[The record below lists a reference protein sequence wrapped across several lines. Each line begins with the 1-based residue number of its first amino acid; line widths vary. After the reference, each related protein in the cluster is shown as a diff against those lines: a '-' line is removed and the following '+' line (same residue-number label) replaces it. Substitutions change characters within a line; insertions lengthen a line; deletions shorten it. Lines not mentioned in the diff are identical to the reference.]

1 MATDARSIVITG
13 CSSGIGRDAAFAL
26 KRRNW
31 RVFATCRSASDCRKL
46 EAEGFESLVIDYE
59 DEESIGPAVATILE
73 RTGGTIDALFNNGAY
88 AIPGAVEDLPRDAMR
103 AIFEANVF
111 GYLDLTNRLLPAMR
125 RQGHGRIVNCSSV
138 LGFTALS
145 FRGAYVATKFALE
158 GLTDSLRLEL
168 RGTPIKVVLIEPGP
182 ITTEFRRNSR
192 PHFEKWIKWEAS
204 ALRDRYESRFIPA
217 LYNDT
222 PSRDPGERPPSSVT
236 AKLVHALESRNPKP
250 RYLVTRPTYMCA
262 AIKRLLPT
270 RMTDRILSRR

>member
-1 MATDARSIVITG
+1 MTADARSIVVTG

-26 KRRNW
+26 RNRNW
-31 RVFATCRSASDCRKL
+31 RVFATCRSASDCREL

-59 DEESIGPAVATILE
+59 DEDSIEAAAETILE

-145 FRGAYVATKFALE
+145 FRGAYVSTKFALE
-158 GLTDSLRLEL
+158 GLTDTLRMEL
-168 RGTPIKVVLIEPGP
+168 RGTPIRVILIEPGP
-182 ITTEFRRNSR
+182 IATEIRRNSR
-192 PHFEKWIKWEAS
+192 PHFEKWIKWEDS
-204 ALRDRYESRFIPA
+204 ALRDKYESRFIPA
-217 LYNDT
+217 LYDDS
-222 PSRDPGERPPSSVT
+222 PSRDFGELPPSSVT
-236 AKLVHALESRNPKP
+236 AKLIHALESPNPRP
-250 RYLVTRPTYMCA
+250 RYLVTTPTYICA

-270 RMTDRILSRR
+270 RVSDRILGR